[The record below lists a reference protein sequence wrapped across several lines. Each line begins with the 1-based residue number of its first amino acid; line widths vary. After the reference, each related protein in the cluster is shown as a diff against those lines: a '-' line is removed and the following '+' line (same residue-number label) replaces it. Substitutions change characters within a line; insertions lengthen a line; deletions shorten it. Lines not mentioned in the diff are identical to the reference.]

1 MYLLAFE
8 TSCDDT
14 SVAILRDTEVIALVT
29 KTQIEHDATGW
40 VVPEVAARMH
50 ANAIFPCLEEAFTIA
65 DIHLADIDAIVCTE
79 KPWLWPSLLTGA
91 TVARTFALA
100 THKPLIWVDHIES
113 HIFANLLERSA
124 KDIQFPAVVLTISGW
139 HTEIYKW
146 NSLYSLEILG
156 QTNDDAAWE
165 AYDKVAKMLG
175 LGFPGGAKIA
185 KLAENIR
192 TTTAISENEKHELKK
207 LFPRAY
213 LSQDSLDFSF
223 SGLKS
228 AVKRY
233 IDQNPHESSID
244 KEKIAFAFEEAVVDV
259 LLKKIFLAAQQY
271 TSTQIVLAW
280 WVSANAY
287 LRERLIQESEKKWYS
302 FLAPKKIIYS
312 QDNAA
317 MIGIRG
323 YYEIMKSKV

>member
-1 MYLLAFE
+1 
-8 TSCDDT
+8 
-14 SVAILRDTEVIALVT
+14 
-29 KTQIEHDATGW
+29 
-40 VVPEVAARMH
+40 
-50 ANAIFPCLEEAFTIA
+50 
-65 DIHLADIDAIVCTE
+65 
-79 KPWLWPSLLTGA
+79 
-91 TVARTFALA
+91 
-100 THKPLIWVDHIES
+100 
-113 HIFANLLERSA
+113 
-124 KDIQFPAVVLTISGW
+124 
-139 HTEIYKW
+139 
-146 NSLYSLEILG
+146 
-156 QTNDDAAWE
+156 
-165 AYDKVAKMLG
+165 MLG

-271 TSTQIVLAW
+271 TSTQIVLA
-280 WVSANAY
+280 
-287 LRERLIQESEKKWYS
+287 
-302 FLAPKKIIYS
+302 
-312 QDNAA
+312 
-317 MIGIRG
+317 
-323 YYEIMKSKV
+323 